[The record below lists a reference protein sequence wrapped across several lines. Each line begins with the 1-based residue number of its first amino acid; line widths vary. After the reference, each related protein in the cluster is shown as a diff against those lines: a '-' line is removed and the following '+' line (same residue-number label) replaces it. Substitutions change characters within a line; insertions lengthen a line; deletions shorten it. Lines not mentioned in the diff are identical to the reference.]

1 MDCYCVNC
9 RLKYKLQKK
18 QNFQTPAGRN
28 FHKQTIGRFL
38 KFCEHSV
45 SSKDMSEPIGEFI
58 FWTYNKRR
66 SKISKI
72 NVFAMKISAGWGEEI
87 VLLMKVSVGWGG
99 NCVVYGFSVGW
110 NNVKYIISLEKYL
123 LNMSYINWQKSCL
136 SNML

>member
-45 SSKDMSEPIGEFI
+45 SSKDMSEPIGEFS
-58 FWTYNKRR
+58 FLTYNKRR
-66 SKISKI
+66 SKIAKI
-72 NVFAMKISAGWGEEI
+72 NVFAMKKSAGWGR
-87 VLLMKVSVGWGG
+87 
-99 NCVVYGFSVGW
+99 N
-110 NNVKYIISLEKYL
+110 IS
-123 LNMSYINWQKSCL
+123 
-136 SNML
+136 